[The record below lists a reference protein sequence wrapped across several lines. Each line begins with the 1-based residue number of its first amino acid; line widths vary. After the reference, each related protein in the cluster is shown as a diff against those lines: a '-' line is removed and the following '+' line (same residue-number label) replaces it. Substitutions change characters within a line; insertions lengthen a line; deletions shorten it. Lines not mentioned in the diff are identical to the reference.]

1 MSRKT
6 IAARREAFFRAL
18 AQTGNQTIAAE
29 RAKVS
34 RSWIQLNR
42 SADAA
47 FDARCVAA
55 LAQARARLEAGTRMA
70 PAESWG
76 TLDGE
81 ELVVRRGRGLRTQ
94 IARARAGIGW
104 SPRVETR
111 FLATLARTCN
121 VKASCA
127 AAGVSKTAAYAHR
140 KRWQAFARRWDA
152 AVEEGGMRLET
163 ALIQRACNLFSPDEQ
178 PLDEDGERLP
188 PMTVAETLSLLR
200 LYRHRLHGVGKPRTP
215 WRRPR
220 TLDEV
225 RDSILRKLE
234 AIGNA
239 ERLGEAALA
248 ADEAHWA
255 KRRAG

>member
-1 MSRKT
+1 MSGKT

-34 RSWIQLNR
+34 RSWVQLNR

-55 LAQARARLEAGTRMA
+55 LAEARARLEAGTRMA

-140 KRWQAFARRWDA
+140 KRWQTFAQRWDA
-152 AVEEGGMRLET
+152 ALKEGGMRLEIG
-163 ALIQRACNLFSPDEQ
+163 LMQRACNLFSPDEIV
-178 PLDEDGERLP
+178 LDDDGERLP
-188 PMTVAETLSLLR
+188 PMTVEQALSLLR
-200 LYRHRLHGVGKPRTP
+200 LHRRRLNGLGKRGAG

-225 RDSILRKLE
+225 RDSILRKIE
-234 AIGNA
+234 AIENA
-239 ERLGEAALA
+239 RGFSTAELA
-248 ADEAHWA
+248 ADEAEWA
-255 KRRAG
+255 RRR